1 MTDAEILERLVALN
15 AERAAEEK
23 RGIIHWLRPEYQA
36 KGQAKITL
44 PVDLPFSFGKPAKKS
59 KAKPA
64 APKGKTAWP
73 KKMAER
79 VQVVEAALHR
89 HGTATPAELAEQFK
103 RAKPADVAEIL
114 ETLVTMGRARQQGG
128 KFSR

>member
-1 MTDAEILERLVALN
+1 
-15 AERAAEEK
+15 
-23 RGIIHWLRPEYQA
+23 
-36 KGQAKITL
+36 L
-44 PVDLPFSFGKPAKKS
+44 PARQEKPAKKS

-103 RAKPADVAEIL
+103 RAKPADLAEIL